1 MEKEIVYLEFNH
13 WSTDYYP
20 DCEPFHSWMYDL
32 TLQFRKEDWLLENK
46 LVVVETLVDMSCNY
60 CITAPKEW
68 ILGVCPDFFEK
79 YSKFVREPE
88 EDEDT
93 PYGRFGCPFLE
104 YTEENLGYWFAGWDE
119 EWNPRRLE
127 KGFYDDD
134 EDEEDEE

>member
-1 MEKEIVYLEFNH
+1 MSGLEKQLVFIYTIVCIVLVSAYLIISFSKKLREI
-13 WSTDYYP
+13 
-20 DCEPFHSWMYDL
+20 
-32 TLQFRKEDWLLENK
+32 QFRKEDWLLENK

-93 PYGRFGCPFLE
+93 PYGQFGCPFLE

-127 KGFYDDD
+127 KGFYD
-134 EDEEDEE
+134 EEDED